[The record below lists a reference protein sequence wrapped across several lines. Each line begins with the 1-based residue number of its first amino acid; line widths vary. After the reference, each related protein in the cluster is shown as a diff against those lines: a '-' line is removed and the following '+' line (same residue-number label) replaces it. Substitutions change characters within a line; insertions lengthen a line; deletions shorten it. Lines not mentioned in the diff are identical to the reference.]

1 MCYHKKAGETKGRR
15 NANHI
20 HAGGGG
26 PCAVLRR
33 QPSGSTAI
41 TGGDWSGTAGDNP
54 LTFTVENGN
63 TIKNM
68 TVTLDFQFDSKPDS
82 TVVWVFDSDITD
94 NGFQYVDI
102 SGSSPWEFGL
112 DIQGTFDPPGTV
124 EGTITGW
131 GRIQQGGSTET
142 DSLTLSWSASR
153 TSFSTDVNNGQKKT
167 QLQIE
172 KLTGRAA
179 GNCQEQDRG
188 ASLG

>member
-1 MCYHKKAGETKGRR
+1 MRTIFMLA
-15 NANHI
+15 A
-20 HAGGGG
+20 A
-26 PCAVLRR
+26 ALVLSCGDN
-33 QPSGSTAI
+33 PSGSTAI

-131 GRIQQGGSTET
+131 GVYSQGGSTET
-142 DSLTLSWSASR
+142 DSLTLSWSAQP
-153 TSFSTDVNNGQKKT
+153 N
-167 QLQIE
+167 
-172 KLTGRAA
+172 
-179 GNCQEQDRG
+179 
-188 ASLG
+188 